1 MPEIALSIHASANPV
16 SLPTR
21 RSLLRSRAAGAHVTN
36 IELFFDLVFVYA
48 VTQLSHTLLHGLNL
62 VSASQVLL
70 LFLAVWWVWVFTSWV
85 TNWLDPERPLVRLLL
100 LMLTLAGLLL
110 SIALPDAFAGRGL
123 LFAGA
128 YVFMQVGR
136 TLFMLWALGDVAP
149 ANTRNFQRI
158 TVWLATSGVLW
169 LAGGWQD
176 GQWRAWCWIVALILE
191 YIGPAL
197 AFPVPGLGRSSTA
210 DWDIDGGHLA
220 ERCSQF
226 VIIALGESVLVTG
239 SSFADTLSQPQALL
253 AFVSAFVGSVAMWWI
268 YFDLGAERGSVAI
281 RHASDPGRTARIAYT
296 YLHLLIVAGI
306 IVSAVADELTL
317 HDALQH
323 ADAIGSAVLIG
334 GPALY
339 LLGNAWFKKTVNST
353 NLPLSHLVGMGLL
366 AALAVAVAWK
376 PLSVLAL
383 GLATTL
389 VLALV
394 ALWET
399 ISLRHLRRKLQES
412 SAL

>member
-16 SLPTR
+16 SLPAR

-62 VSASQVLL
+62 VSALQVLL

-136 TLFMLWALGDVAP
+136 TLFMLWALGDAAP

-169 LAGGWQD
+169 LAGGWLD
-176 GQWRAWCWIVALILE
+176 GQWRAWCWIVALTLE

-317 HDALQH
+317 HDASQH